1 VSDDRLDQALRALP
15 PAGPSDGFTE
25 RVVARLGE
33 TARSRIG
40 RGTGAR
46 RRLVAVSLALAGGM
60 VALLIVAIS
69 SGRKP
74 SQSGASTIG
83 ELEALRREQRAL
95 QAELASLRA
104 LDEPPRRQPIIF
116 LGQSAGID
124 LVLDLARLRPR
135 PGAGGTTP

>member
-1 VSDDRLDQALRALP
+1 MSDDRLDHALRALP
-15 PAGPSDGFTE
+15 PAGPSAGFTE
-25 RVVARLGE
+25 RVVARLEEPVPPRAGR
-33 TARSRIG
+33 TARG
-40 RGTGAR
+40 
-46 RRLVAVSLALAGGM
+46 RRLMALSLAFAGGM
-60 VALLIVAIS
+60 VVLLFVAV
-69 SGRKP
+69 P
-74 SQSGASTIG
+74 SVPKRSPPAATAIG

-104 LDEPPRRQPIIF
+104 RDEQPRQQPIIF